1 MRDSGAIQ
9 LQAAPHLSLM
19 QKNPTNVTLGWM
31 QAVLGEAPIQVER
44 ARAGTQQPGKRE
56 LERQNGLLPL
66 GDAAKIVHG
75 QVRKIVGGVCFV
87 CHGAE
92 GESSSEV
99 FPRLA
104 GQHWEYIAKQLENF
118 KSGKRKST
126 AMSDMV
132 AKLTPDEMVALG
144 KYFEKQA
151 VAVEPAKDKG
161 LAAVGQYIY
170 HQGNKFS
177 GLAACASC
185 HGAEAKGTTALP
197 RLAGQYA
204 DYIATQLQQFNKR
217 ERTNDNAVMHAI
229 VSKMTPLEMAAVAE
243 YLSGK

>member
-1 MRDSGAIQ
+1 MNIRFQTYVRIALMVLWGAGS
-9 LQAAPHLSLM
+9 LAAHAQAD
-19 QKNPTNVTLGWM
+19 
-31 QAVLGEAPIQVER
+31 E
-44 ARAGTQQPGKRE
+44 ARAK
-56 LERQNGLLPL
+56 
-66 GDAAKIVHG
+66 
-75 QVRKIVGGVCFV
+75 KIVGGVCFV

-104 GQHWEYIAKQLENF
+104 GQHWEYTAKQLENF

-126 AMSDMV
+126 AMADMV
-132 AKLTPDEMVALG
+132 AKLTSDEMVALG
-144 KYFEKQA
+144 KFFEKQA
-151 VAVEPAKDKG
+151 VPVEPAKDPG
-161 LAAVGQYIY
+161 LAAVGKYIY
-170 HQGNKFS
+170 HNGNKFS

-229 VSKMTPLEMAAVAE
+229 VSKMTQLEMVAVAE

>member
-1 MRDSGAIQ
+1 MTKQSRSVRLLAQSVVFVGAA
-9 LQAAPHLSLM
+9 LLVNSAQA
-19 QKNPTNVTLGWM
+19 
-31 QAVLGEAPIQVER
+31 QADE
-44 ARAGTQQPGKRE
+44 ARAK
-56 LERQNGLLPL
+56 
-66 GDAAKIVHG
+66 
-75 QVRKIVGGVCFV
+75 KIVGGSCFV

-104 GQHWEYIAKQLENF
+104 GQHWEYTAKQLENF
-118 KSGKRKST
+118 KNGKRKST
-126 AMSDMV
+126 AMADMV

-144 KYFEKQA
+144 KFFEKQNA
-151 VAVEPAKDKG
+151 VVEPPKDAE
-161 LAAVGQYIY
+161 LAAVGKFIY
-170 HQGNKFS
+170 HKGNKYS

-185 HGAEAKGTTALP
+185 HGAEGRGTTALP

-204 DYIATQLQQFNKR
+204 GYTETQLKQFNQR

-229 VSKMTPLEMAAVAE
+229 ASKMTPLEMAAVAE

>member
-1 MRDSGAIQ
+1 MRHAMRG
-9 LQAAPHLSLM
+9 LQGLLTLVASLALS
-19 QKNPTNVTLGWM
+19 PCWA
-31 QAVLGEAPIQVER
+31 QADE
-44 ARAGTQQPGKRE
+44 ARAK
-56 LERQNGLLPL
+56 
-66 GDAAKIVHG
+66 KIVS
-75 QVRKIVGGVCFV
+75 GVCFV

-92 GESSSEV
+92 GESANEV

-104 GQHWEYIAKQLENF
+104 GQHAEYIAKQLDNF

-126 AMSDMV
+126 AMADMV
-132 AKLTPDEMVALG
+132 TKLTPDEMLALG

-151 VAVEPAKDKG
+151 APVEPAKDAA
-161 LAAVGQYIY
+161 LAAVGRYIY
-170 HQGNKFS
+170 HNGNKFS

-185 HGAEAKGTTALP
+185 HGAQALGTVSLP

-204 DYIATQLQQFNKR
+204 AYTETQLKQFHQR

-229 VSKMTPLEMAAVAE
+229 VSKMTALEMAAVAE

>member
-1 MRDSGAIQ
+1 MNTRFNLGRW
-9 LQAAPHLSLM
+9 AP
-19 QKNPTNVTLGWM
+19 
-31 QAVLGEAPIQVER
+31 AVLLLCAAGLSPSAMAQADE
-44 ARAGTQQPGKRE
+44 ARAK
-56 LERQNGLLPL
+56 
-66 GDAAKIVHG
+66 
-75 QVRKIVGGVCFV
+75 KIVGGSCFV

-104 GQHWEYIAKQLENF
+104 GQHWEYTAKQLENF

-126 AMSDMV
+126 AMADMV
-132 AKLTPDEMVALG
+132 AKLTPDEMAALG
-144 KYFEKQA
+144 KFFEKQKA
-151 VAVEPAKDKG
+151 EAEPSKDAG
-161 LAAVGQYIY
+161 LAAVGKYIY
-170 HQGNKFS
+170 HNGNKYS

-197 RLAGQYA
+197 RLAGQYSG
-204 DYIATQLQQFNKR
+204 YTETQLKQFNQR

-229 VSKMTPLEMAAVAE
+229 ASKMSPLEMAAVAE

>member
-1 MRDSGAIQ
+1 MLGLAQCVAVVMCLGAGSAWA
-9 LQAAPHLSLM
+9 QADE
-19 QKNPTNVTLGWM
+19 T
-31 QAVLGEAPIQVER
+31 R
-44 ARAGTQQPGKRE
+44 AK
-56 LERQNGLLPL
+56 
-66 GDAAKIVHG
+66 KIVS
-75 QVRKIVGGVCFV
+75 GVCFV

-126 AMSDMV
+126 AMADMA
-132 AKLTPDEMVALG
+132 AKLKPDEMVALG
-144 KYFEKQA
+144 QYFEKKSLPA
-151 VAVEPAKDKG
+151 EPPKDAD
-161 LAAVGQYIY
+161 LAAVGKYVFQV
-170 HQGNKFS
+170 GNKFS

-185 HGAEAKGTTALP
+185 HGKDALGTAALP

-204 DYIATQLQQFNKR
+204 PYIEAQLRQFDKR

-229 VSKMTPLEMAAVAE
+229 ASKMTPLEMAAVAE
-243 YLSGK
+243 YLSSK

>member
-1 MRDSGAIQ
+1 MHWRGRAISGQIRSPDPMQMVRAWCAVVAW
-9 LQAAPHLSLM
+9 LMAASVGA
-19 QKNPTNVTLGWM
+19 QT
-31 QAVLGEAPIQVER
+31 GEAR
-44 ARAGTQQPGKRE
+44 AK
-56 LERQNGLLPL
+56 
-66 GDAAKIVHG
+66 KIVS
-75 QVRKIVGGVCFV
+75 GVCFV

-126 AMSDMV
+126 AMADMA
-132 AKLTPDEMVALG
+132 AKLTPEEMVALG
-144 KYFEKQA
+144 KYFEKMA
-151 VAVEPAKDKG
+151 VPSEPVKDAD
-161 LAAVGQYIY
+161 LAAVGKYIFLA
-170 HQGNKFS
+170 GNKFS
-177 GLAACASC
+177 GVAACASC
-185 HGAEAKGTTALP
+185 HGKEALGTAALP

-204 DYIATQLQQFNKR
+204 SYIETQLRLFGKR

-243 YLSGK
+243 YLSSK

>member
-1 MRDSGAIQ
+1 MNTGFISGRWASAI
-9 LQAAPHLSLM
+9 LGLCAAWLSPSAMAQAD
-19 QKNPTNVTLGWM
+19 
-31 QAVLGEAPIQVER
+31 E
-44 ARAGTQQPGKRE
+44 ARAK
-56 LERQNGLLPL
+56 
-66 GDAAKIVHG
+66 
-75 QVRKIVGGVCFV
+75 KIVGGVCFV

-104 GQHWEYIAKQLENF
+104 GQHWEYTAKQLENF

-126 AMSDMV
+126 AMADMV
-132 AKLTPDEMVALG
+132 AKLTPDEMIALG
-144 KYFEKQA
+144 KFFEKKSVEA
-151 VAVEPAKDKG
+151 EPAKDAG
-161 LAAVGQYIY
+161 LAAVGQYIF
-170 HQGNKFS
+170 HNGNKYS

-185 HGAEAKGTTALP
+185 HGAQAKGTTSLP

-204 DYIATQLQQFNKR
+204 GYTETQLKQFNQR

-229 VSKMTPLEMAAVAE
+229 ASKMSPLEMAAVAE

>member
-1 MRDSGAIQ
+1 MNTRF
-9 LQAAPHLSLM
+9 
-19 QKNPTNVTLGWM
+19 TLGRLAP
-31 QAVLGEAPIQVER
+31 AVLLLCAAWLSPLAMAQADE
-44 ARAGTQQPGKRE
+44 ARAK
-56 LERQNGLLPL
+56 
-66 GDAAKIVHG
+66 
-75 QVRKIVGGVCFV
+75 KIVGGSCFV

-104 GQHWEYIAKQLENF
+104 GQHWEYTAKQLENF

-126 AMSDMV
+126 AMADMV
-132 AKLTPDEMVALG
+132 AKLTPDEMAALG
-144 KYFEKQA
+144 KFFEKQKA
-151 VAVEPAKDKG
+151 EAEPSKDAG
-161 LAAVGQYIY
+161 LAAVGKYIY
-170 HQGNKFS
+170 HNGNKYS

-197 RLAGQYA
+197 RLAGQYSG
-204 DYIATQLQQFNKR
+204 YTETQLKQFNQR

-229 VSKMTPLEMAAVAE
+229 ASKMSPLEMAAVAE

>member
-1 MRDSGAIQ
+1 MNKIFRMARVAAWLAVACFSATAWA
-9 LQAAPHLSLM
+9 QAD
-19 QKNPTNVTLGWM
+19 
-31 QAVLGEAPIQVER
+31 E
-44 ARAGTQQPGKRE
+44 ARAK
-56 LERQNGLLPL
+56 
-66 GDAAKIVHG
+66 
-75 QVRKIVGGVCFV
+75 KIVGGVCFV

-104 GQHWEYIAKQLENF
+104 GQHWEYIAKQLDNF

-126 AMSDMV
+126 AMADMV

-144 KYFEKQA
+144 KFFEKQKVDA
-151 VAVEPAKDKG
+151 ESAKDQD
-161 LAAVGQYIY
+161 LAGMGKYIY
-170 HQGNKFS
+170 LHGNKFS

-185 HGAEAKGTTALP
+185 HGLDAKGTASLP
-197 RLAGQYA
+197 RLAGQHAAYTE
-204 DYIATQLQQFNKR
+204 TQLKQFGQR